1 MRRIMLSSLLVASLM
16 ATLVQSTTS
25 ADARDRS
32 RRNAAIVAGAI
43 LGAAALAASSQHHRH
58 QYHRAYGGYQPRWRG
73 AFSPAPRVTCYPR
86 QRVCYR
92 RNGRIARKWTR
103 RYYR

>member
-16 ATLVQSTTS
+16 PTLVQSTTT
-25 ADARDRS
+25 AEAGERS

-43 LGAAALAASSQHHRH
+43 LGAAVLAASSRDHRH
-58 QYHRAYGGYQPRWRG
+58 EYHRAYGGYQPRWRG

-86 QRVCYR
+86 QRLCYR
-92 RNGRIARKWTR
+92 RDGRIARKWTR